1 MPDAAPG
8 SAGAAGRRG
17 DRGPKDPTLALW
29 ALNLARPWAGPEA
42 FVAAVEAKLGEAAAR
57 GADLLLLPEH
67 VAEAWLTF
75 APPALPEAAEVAW
88 MAATAA
94 AVLPELGRAAR
105 RAGVGLLAGTAPAA
119 SGAARWRNRATLFLP
134 DGRTV
139 VQDKLVLTPDE
150 RDPGA
155 WMLEPGDRLTLVTW
169 RGWRLAILVCLDVEQ
184 PALAARLQAADLDLV
199 LVPSD
204 TASAAGHARVFGCAR
219 ARAVELFCAV
229 AAVGGSGTIPRPPAR
244 PNVSGAAVYVPCEPT
259 LGSHGVLADTGPL
272 EPDDGAGP
280 LVVVG
285 DVPLGAIRALRRS
298 GAEVWP
304 GAWDAGDVRIEAA
317 SG

>member
-1 MPDAAPG
+1 MAER
-8 SAGAAGRRG
+8 SAGSDG
-17 DRGPKDPTLALW
+17 DRGLQDPTLALW
-29 ALNLARPWAGPEA
+29 ALNLAWPWSGPDA
-42 FVAAVEAKLGEAAAR
+42 FVAAVEARLAEAAAH

-75 APPALPEAAEVAW
+75 APPSLPETAEVAW
-88 MAATAA
+88 MAETAA
-94 AVLPELGRAAR
+94 ALLPALGRAAR
-105 RAGVGLLAGTAPAA
+105 RAGIGLLAGTAPAA
-119 SGAARWRNRATLFLP
+119 IGAARWRNRATLFLP
-134 DGRTV
+134 DGRAI

-150 RDPGA
+150 RDPEA

-169 RGWRLAILVCLDVEQ
+169 RGWRLAILICLDVEQ

-219 ARAVELFCAV
+219 ARAVELFSAV

-244 PNVSGAAVYVPCEPT
+244 PNRSGAAVYVPCEPT
-259 LGSHGVLADTGPL
+259 LGSDGVLADTGPL
-272 EPDDGAGP
+272 DSGDGVGP
-280 LVVVG
+280 LVVVR
-285 DVPLGAIRALRRS
+285 DVPLGAIRSLRRR
-298 GAEVWP
+298 GGEVWP
-304 GAWDAGDVRIEAA
+304 GAWDAGGIGIETA